1 MIIDLWKDL
10 FRRTLASKIEAS
22 VALGKIEAAIIYLN
36 FIKGARRMTM
46 LACILVLCVVI
57 LACGFLLI
65 PVGLCLFMPWAP
77 QTKAIVAVSVGA
89 AYIVIPLIAGIV
101 LFSEKRW
108 MKMSSADK
116 LLKSA
121 LRKRT

>member
-1 MIIDLWKDL
+1 MG
-10 FRRTLASKIEAS
+10 A
-22 VALGKIEAAIIYLN
+22 AL
-36 FIKGARRMTM
+36 
-46 LACILVLCVVI
+46 LVVCVVI
-57 LACGFLLI
+57 LGCGFLLI

-77 QTKAIVAVSVGA
+77 VTKAIVAVSIGTV
-89 AYIVIPLIAGIV
+89 YIVIPLIAGLA

-121 LRKRT
+121 LRKKT